1 MSNGKGIKPERQET
15 RIRWVSGTDLL
26 IDSEHTLSLL
36 KFPQPK
42 KGGQD
47 RLDEFFSSS
56 SWTGTT
62 PFSEKINY
70 RYT

>member
-26 IDSEHTLSLL
+26 IDSEYTLSLL

-42 KGGQD
+42 KGGQG

-56 SWTGTT
+56 S
-62 PFSEKINY
+62 
-70 RYT
+70 